1 MFPKWRKGIQS
12 DQETGTPRV
21 LTATA
26 SDVFVTSQSLISTL
40 KNMQPVWQKS
50 GGTGRQMLSCFMC
63 QWTKKRTFWY
73 ISVALSIQRGYE
85 VAVPALW
92 LIIQQFKSLQQDWIS
107 FTGKFWAL
115 FQQWNKRNNCVQI
128 PCYNPRLC
136 ELYLITPTGHRLRR
150 EDRRQLIWSKH
161 LHGLHASLP
170 VSSLNHTFLWIF
182 FLKIQK
188 TCI

>member
-1 MFPKWRKGIQS
+1 MEKRYSVLPGDSNPQSSDHKCLRCVCHFTISNIRSEKHAASVAKVRRHRWTDRLMFQVS
-12 DQETGTPRV
+12 M
-21 LTATA
+21 
-26 SDVFVTSQSLISTL
+26 
-40 KNMQPVWQKS
+40 N
-50 GGTGRQMLSCFMC
+50 
-63 QWTKKRTFWY
+63 KKLLLRY
-73 ISVALSIQRGYE
+73 ISAAVSIQRGYE
-85 VAVPALW
+85 VAAFALW
-92 LIIQQFKSLQQDWIS
+92 PLIQQFKWLQQDWIS

-115 FQQWNKRNNCVQI
+115 QQWNKRNNCVQI

-161 LHGLHASLP
+161 LRGLQASLP
-170 VSSLNHTFLWIF
+170 VSSLNHIFLWIS